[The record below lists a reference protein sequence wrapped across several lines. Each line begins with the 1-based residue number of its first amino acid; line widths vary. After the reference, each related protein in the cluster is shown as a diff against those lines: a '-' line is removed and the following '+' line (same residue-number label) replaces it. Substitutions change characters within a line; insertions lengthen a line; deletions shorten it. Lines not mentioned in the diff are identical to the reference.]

1 MIHKILILYSIV
13 SASLCFSQ
21 QRITWEDLAKVSY
34 TEKFFPVYDT
44 SFLYPEFSPS
54 VQALEGKQVT
64 LIGYFLNINPEEHL
78 YILSKGPM
86 SACFFCGQGGPETA
100 VELQFSSKPNFKTD
114 AITAITGTLNLNQ
127 DDVAHFNYILKACKG
142 ALVK

>member
-1 MIHKILILYSIV
+1 
-13 SASLCFSQ
+13 
-21 QRITWEDLAKVSY
+21 
-34 TEKFFPVYDT
+34 
-44 SFLYPEFSPS
+44 
-54 VQALEGKQVT
+54 
-64 LIGYFLNINPEEHL
+64 
-78 YILSKGPM
+78 M

-142 ALVK
+142 TLVK